1 MKRLVLLL
9 VIVFVAMGA
18 VQAQTEWD
26 EVEEYYKEEF
36 RDNLKKAQAGD
47 AFAMYVVGHFYK
59 DGWGVEKNGQEA
71 FKWSKKSA
79 ELGCAEG
86 MYVLGEC
93 YRDGVGVAKNIDETI
108 KWWSK
113 AADKGYVNAL
123 FNLAWLYSSEK
134 VGTFDMYK
142 GNEIPKNPDE
152 AFRLWKILGEQREA
166 AGGMYSLGNCYW
178 YGEGVGRSYKEAVKW
193 WQKAAR
199 KDFKQAQ
206 EALKK
211 IDETW

>member
-1 MKRLVLLL
+1 MKRLFFLMMC
-9 VIVFVAMGA
+9 FVCVT
-18 VQAQTEWD
+18 VQAQIDWD
-26 EVEEYYKEEF
+26 EEEEYYKEEF

-86 MYVLGEC
+86 MFTLGKC
-93 YRDGVGVAKNIDETI
+93 YKEGVGVAKNLDETI

-113 AADKGYVNAL
+113 AADKGDSNAL
-123 FNLAWLYSSEK
+123 FNLAWLYSSEN
-134 VGTFDMYK
+134 VGTFDTDK
-142 GNEIPKNPDE
+142 DIPKNPDE

-199 KDFKQAQ
+199 KGFKQAQ

>member
-1 MKRLVLLL
+1 MRRLLFITMMCFACVT
-9 VIVFVAMGA
+9 I
-18 VQAQTEWD
+18 QAQTEWD
-26 EVEEYYKEEF
+26 DEEEYYKEEF

-47 AFAMYVVGHFYK
+47 AFAMYVVGHFYT
-59 DGWGVEKNGQEA
+59 DGCGVEKNGQEA
-71 FKWSKKSA
+71 FRWSKKSA

-86 MYVLGEC
+86 MYTLGEC

-108 KWWSK
+108 QWWSK

-152 AFRLWKILGEQREA
+152 AFRLWKILAEQREA
-166 AGGMYSLGNCYW
+166 GGGMYCLGNCYW

-199 KDFKQAQ
+199 KGFDQARR
-206 EALKK
+206 ALKE

>member
-1 MKRLVLLL
+1 MKRLLLMMMC
-9 VIVFVAMGA
+9 FVCIT
-18 VQAQTEWD
+18 VQAQTDWD
-26 EVEEYYKEEF
+26 EEKEYYQKEF
-36 RDNLKKAQAGD
+36 RDNLKKAQTGD

-93 YRDGVGVAKNIDETI
+93 YKEGVGVAKNLDETI

-123 FNLAWLYSSEK
+123 FNLAWLYSSK
-134 VGTFDMYK
+134 NVGTLYTDK
-142 GNEIPKNPDE
+142 DIPKNPDE

>member
-1 MKRLVLLL
+1 MKRIFLSLAFLVTAA
-9 VIVFVAMGA
+9 FA

-47 AFAMYVVGHFYK
+47 ARAMFEVGLSYES
-59 DGWGVEKNGQEA
+59 GIV
-71 FKWSKKSA
+71 
-79 ELGCAEG
+79 
-86 MYVLGEC
+86 
-93 YRDGVGVAKNIDETI
+93 VAKNLDETI

-113 AADKGYVNAL
+113 AADLGNTSAL
-123 FNLAWLYSSEK
+123 FNLASLYSSEK